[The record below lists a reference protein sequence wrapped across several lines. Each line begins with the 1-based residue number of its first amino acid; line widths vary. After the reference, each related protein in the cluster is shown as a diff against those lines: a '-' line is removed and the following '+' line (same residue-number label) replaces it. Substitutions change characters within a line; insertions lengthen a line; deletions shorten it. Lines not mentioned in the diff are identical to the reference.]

1 MKKTRLRSAA
11 GDSGGTTGRK
21 TSRARR
27 ALEAIECRSDID
39 NALLQGKST
48 WGQVE
53 TGADAAWWGIWA
65 EPFQRIIVTYAEGD
79 VDQVTCANDREFEG
93 ELREVQRFALE
104 HNSWKG
110 IDTNSEPTARRFAD
124 AGLSDLLYPERL
136 KSLQESRGP
145 EATACAA
152 G

>member
-11 GDSGGTTGRK
+11 EDSGGTKAQK

-53 TGADAAWWGIWA
+53 TGADAACWGIWA

-79 VDQVTCANDREFEG
+79 VDHAACANDQEFEA

-124 AGLSDLLYPERL
+124 AGLSDLLYPGRL
-136 KSLQESRGP
+136 KSLQESGKP
-145 EATACAA
+145 EATGYAA